1 MSSRRGR
8 GEQPKGD
15 DAGASKYS
23 GVPTSLYGKVSM
35 SEMGSRA
42 SREEAPV
49 QKVAKSV
56 PLLKSKTK
64 PTKVTSLLK
73 ATDELDGIS
82 YRPKTKDSKQAFDFL
97 VSLVHSLMGADQPQS
112 VTLTAADEIL
122 QILKREDVK
131 DLDRKAVIDQLI
143 GTIDT
148 DNFMQLVNLGKR
160 ITDYSTDGAQPSE
173 AIEGEDEETGV
184 AVVFQEEDEEDGAE
198 YSAAIADESEEDEDE
213 ASDQEGFTL
222 VQASAEE
229 PMEDIFV
236 VGPEPEKE
244 YERFTI
250 GLSLTVLGG
259 KCKLIVAQLR
269 MLLLLI

>member
-1 MSSRRGR
+1 MG
-8 GEQPKGD
+8 
-15 DAGASKYS
+15 
-23 GVPTSLYGKVSM
+23 
-35 SEMGSRA
+35 EMGSRA

-49 QKVAKSV
+49 QKVSKSV
-56 PLLKSKTK
+56 PLLKSKAK
-64 PTKVTSLLK
+64 PIKVTSLLK

-131 DLDRKAVIDQLI
+131 DLDRKAAIDQLI
-143 GTIDT
+143 GAIDT

-160 ITDYSTDGAQPSE
+160 ITDYSTSSAQSSE

-184 AVVFQEEDEEDGAE
+184 AVVFQEEDEDDGAE
-198 YSAAIADESEEDEDE
+198 YTAAIADESEHDEDE
-213 ASDQEGFTL
+213 VNDQDGFTL

-244 YERFTI
+244 YQCSSI
-250 GLSLTVLGG
+250 ASSLTVCRKEMQIDSGPVED
-259 KCKLIVAQLR
+259 VAVVNLEELAFAEGNNSLFTHR
-269 MLLLLI
+269 SHYCRWSHHVK